1 MQDGQ
6 ICWVHACVTC
16 DMSSACL
23 ISVQP
28 GEQVFNFK
36 ELYAKIMCHILGGG
50 GDLKVFRYGRNTCK
64 VLSFS
69 YQAKSFKCY
78 KYPKC
83 LFCQL
88 FLVFL

>member
-50 GDLKVFRYGRNTCK
+50 GLESV
-64 VLSFS
+64 
-69 YQAKSFKCY
+69 
-78 KYPKC
+78 
-83 LFCQL
+83 
-88 FLVFL
+88 